1 MIARLAT
8 VIYWSSLLIAV
19 VLSIAVYM
27 TFVEKVGGEVGGS
40 DCVLSAEDQRL
51 YGGDLLGADLDNISG
66 AGISCLLERKSN
78 KPETVYG
85 EAPFYWLF
93 CFLIALVGYSIRY
106 ILTGNKNPLPW
117 RKESSK

>member
-1 MIARLAT
+1 MISRLGV
-8 VIYWSSLLIAV
+8 VIYWACLLIA
-19 VLSIAVYM
+19 LLSSIAVYM
-27 TFVEKVGGEVGGS
+27 TFVVEVGGGN
-40 DCVLSAEDQRL
+40 CVLSEEDQRL
-51 YGGDLLGADLDNISG
+51 YDADLIGRMSITG
-66 AGISCLLERKSN
+66 FKCVLERQSN

-93 CFLIALVGYSIRY
+93 CFLIALVGYSIKY

>member
-8 VIYWSSLLIAV
+8 VIYWASLLIA
-19 VLSIAVYM
+19 LAFSIATYI
-27 TFVEKVGGEVGGS
+27 TFVETVEEVISETPCTVSPEERRAANEDRYEDVSDAGLSCMVGM
-40 DCVLSAEDQRL
+40 
-51 YGGDLLGADLDNISG
+51 
-66 AGISCLLERKSN
+66 GILTETETK
-78 KPETVYG
+78 TVYG

-117 RKESSK
+117 SKVNNS